1 MGTVTNMRDVNPPAQ
16 SPAPAKRTGSAE
28 LRLKARRILDGAGKK
43 SPRMTL
49 ILAVTTLLTLAVGS
63 YMVASAAY
71 MVGSLLGAS
80 VFWSDVIAYS
90 VLGVLAL
97 FVVLPLGASVFRLAC
112 LAVLDQRA
120 YASPV
125 GLELTD
131 ATPELIQ
138 LLYPFTSRRAY
149 GRCMAVGLEALGWLL
164 LWGGVPALGYGLLAE
179 HFAHLATRGVST
191 ELCGL
196 LTFLAFVVCLGVGI
210 LMLFLSGRRAGFGF
224 LVFAHPD
231 LPVRAVN
238 RYFKGFR
245 RSFAR
250 PFALRMSFTGWIL
263 LSILAVLVPFIL
275 HTIPWG
281 LCSAALYGATL
292 ERK

>member
-1 MGTVTNMRDVNPPAQ
+1 MGAVTDMRDVNPPAQ
-16 SPAPAKRTGSAE
+16 SPEPAKRTGTAE
-28 LRLKARRILDGAGKK
+28 LRLKARRILDSAGKR

-49 ILAVTTLLTLAVGS
+49 ILAVTTLLTVAVGS

-71 MVGSLLGAS
+71 MVSYLLGAS
-80 VFWSDVIAYS
+80 IFWSDLIAYS
-90 VLGVLAL
+90 VMGVLTLLA
-97 FVVLPLGASVFRLAC
+97 VLPLGASVFRLAC
-112 LAVLDQRA
+112 LAVLDQKA
-120 YASPV
+120 YSSPV
-125 GLELTD
+125 GLELAD
-131 ATPELIQ
+131 ATPELVQ

-149 GRCMAVGLEALGWLL
+149 GRCMAVGLEAFGWTM
-164 LWGGVPALGYGLLAE
+164 LWGGLPALGYGLLAE
-179 HFAHLATRGVST
+179 HFDQLATRGVST

-196 LTFLAFVVCLGVGI
+196 MTFLAFVACLGVGI

-224 LVFAHPD
+224 FVFAHPD
-231 LPVRAVN
+231 LPVREVN

-245 RSFAR
+245 RSFVR

-263 LSILAVLVPFIL
+263 LSILAVLVPFVL

-281 LCSAALYGATL
+281 LCCAALYGATL